1 MECRAG
7 YFLSEANVE
16 YKIEIGPQ
24 MLTRFEYARILGAR
38 ALQISMGAPVL
49 AEAEE
54 TKIERTSEEVQE
66 QGDPLLIAEQEIK
79 KRLLPILVRRTLP
92 DGRYQDIPLS
102 HLLKQSGRKQGKI
115 LTN

>member
-1 MECRAG
+1 MIFWAG
-7 YFLSEANVE
+7 YSVTEANVD

-49 AEAEE
+49 AEAQE
-54 TKIERTSEEVQE
+54 TKQQRTPEAVQE

-102 HLLKQSGRKQGKI
+102 HLLKQSGRKHGRIMTK
-115 LTN
+115 